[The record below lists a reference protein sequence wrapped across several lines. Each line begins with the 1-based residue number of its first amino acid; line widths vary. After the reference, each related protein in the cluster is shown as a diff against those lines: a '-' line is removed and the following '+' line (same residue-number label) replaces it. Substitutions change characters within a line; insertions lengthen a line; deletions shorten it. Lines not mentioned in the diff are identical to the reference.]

1 MAKKMGIS
9 LSKAPTGIRGLDEV
23 LDGGLPRGRATLIC
37 GGPGSG
43 KTVLGMECLVHG
55 ATRFSEPG
63 VFMAFEESAQE
74 LEQNF
79 SALGFD
85 LPGLVRRKKIAL
97 DYVRVQRNE
106 IAVTGEYDLEGLFI
120 RLEQAIKSVQARRV
134 VLDTVESLFTG
145 LPNPAILRAELG
157 RLFRWLKDRGVTAII
172 TGERGDGELTR
183 QGLEEYVSDC
193 VILLDHR
200 VTEQVSTRRLRVV
213 KYRGSMH
220 GTNEYPFLL
229 DQNGLSVF
237 PITSLGLDHG
247 APTGRFASGIAGL
260 DAMLGGKGFY
270 RGSTVLVSGPA
281 GSGKTSFAAHFAEAA
296 CGRGERVL
304 YEALEESP
312 RQIVRNMRSI
322 GIDLE
327 PLMRKGLLQFHAVRP
342 TFYGLEMHLVAMHRV
357 VEELKP
363 RVVIVDPI
371 SSFEAG
377 SNRTEVKSMLMRLV
391 DYLKVQEITALFTN
405 LTSAG
410 RFVDMTDIGISSLI
424 DTWLLLQNP
433 ERRRERG
440 RSLQVLKSR
449 GMAHSSRAREF
460 ELTDR
465 GVELRKLISRPGV
478 VLSLAGRGDAGKPPA
493 GENVRLAA
501 TLAPEPRR

>member
-1 MAKKMGIS
+1 MAKRQGTS

-23 LDGGLPRGRATLIC
+23 LGGGLPRGRATLIC

-55 ATRFSEPG
+55 ATQFDEPG

-74 LEQNF
+74 LAENF

-97 DYVRVQRNE
+97 DYVHVQRNQ

-120 RLEQAIKSVQARRV
+120 RLEQAIKSVRARRV
-134 VLDTVESLFTG
+134 VLDTIESLLSG
-145 LPNPAILRAELG
+145 LPNPAVLRVELG
-157 RLFRWLKDRGVTAII
+157 RLFGWLKDREVTAII
-172 TGERGDGELTR
+172 TGERGNGELTR

-213 KYRGSMH
+213 KYRGSTH
-220 GTNEYPFLL
+220 GTNEYPFLV
-229 DQNGLSVF
+229 DQNGLSVL
-237 PITSLGLDHG
+237 PITSVGLNHV
-247 APTGRFASGIAGL
+247 APTERIATGIAGL

-270 RGSTVLVSGPA
+270 RGSTVLISGPA
-281 GSGKTSFAAHFAEAA
+281 GSGKTSFAAHFAQAA
-296 CGRGERVL
+296 CGRGEHVL
-304 YEALEESP
+304 YEAMEESP
-312 RQIVRNMRSI
+312 CQILRNMRSI
-322 GIDLE
+322 GINLE
-327 PLMRKGLLQFHAVRP
+327 PLMRTGLLQFHAVRP

-371 SSFEAG
+371 TSFAG
-377 SNRTEVKSMLMRLV
+377 GNNRSEVKAMLMRVV
-391 DYLKVQEITALFTN
+391 DYLKVQGITALFTN
-405 LTSAG
+405 LTSGG
-410 RFVDMTDIGISSLI
+410 RFVEMTDIGISSLI
-424 DTWLLLQNP
+424 DTWMLLQNP
-433 ERRRERG
+433 EQRGERG

-449 GMAHSSRAREF
+449 GMAHSSRTCEF
-460 ELTDR
+460 DLTDR
-465 GVELRKLISRPGV
+465 GVELREPGSRSGV
-478 VLSLAGRGDAGKPPA
+478 VIGLVGRGGAGKQPV
-493 GENVRLAA
+493 GGNVRLAA
-501 TLAPEPRR
+501 TIASKLPR